1 MCEMKKR
8 HQCELIPDTGVQIFQ
23 TDYRGSGESDWCL
36 RAFREA
42 TEDDLLENHHLEEL
56 GELIEY
62 ADIGIECCPFCG
74 QKLDENREAEKRA
87 QVSFSYVDCSR
98 WS

>member
-1 MCEMKKR
+1 M
-8 HQCELIPDTGVQIFQ
+8 GVQIFQ
-23 TDYRGSGESDWCL
+23 TDYRRSGESDWCL
-36 RAFREA
+36 RVFREA
-42 TEDDLLENHHLEEL
+42 TEEDLQENHHLEEF

-74 QKLDENREAEKRA
+74 QKLDGNREAEKRA
-87 QVSFSYVDCSR
+87 KASFSYVNCSR